1 MSGKIREAS
10 GARRQ
15 GGKKMGEAAK
25 SPRNSAIELYRVIL
39 MGGII
44 MLHITGFQ
52 EFWSDWR
59 HLTFLLLP
67 CVDGFVLITGYFGTK
82 FSLRKLCKLYATAL
96 WCIVLVSLLYHLI
109 VGDLGV
115 RVFAKDV
122 LAIFKEFWFLHSYAF
137 LLCFAPLVNLVF
149 ERCGKHEQLKLFL
162 PICAVIFGWGLFLG
176 LKGVHHLT
184 PDMPGLTAKSGLTL
198 LGVYIVGRLYR
209 VNETCFDAVPLWCWM
224 LGLFCLGAICTA
236 GMGWFGTYN
245 SPFAVLFAL
254 SFLHLFK
261 KVRCPNWLGVIL
273 SWISASVFPVY
284 ILHANELSFEGMRC
298 IIKNLYTHGVPLG
311 LSMVLTIIIVYVSS
325 IAFDLPRRT
334 LSPFPRG
341 NGAI

>member
-1 MSGKIREAS
+1 
-10 GARRQ
+10 
-15 GGKKMGEAAK
+15 MGETMK
-25 SPRNSAIELYRVIL
+25 GPRNSAIELYRVVL

-44 MLHITGFQ
+44 LLHITGFQ
-52 EFWSDWR
+52 EFWADWR

-149 ERCGKHEQLKLFL
+149 ERCDKREQLKLFL

-209 VNETCFDAVPLWCWM
+209 VNETCFDAVPLWCWI
-224 LGLFCLGAICTA
+224 LGLFCLGAICTV

-261 KVRCPNWLGVIL
+261 KIQCPNWLSAIL

-298 IIKNLYTHGVPLG
+298 IIKNLYINGLPLS
-311 LSMVLTIIIVYVSS
+311 LSMILTLFIVYVSS
-325 IAFDLPRRT
+325 IALDLPRRA
-334 LSPFPRG
+334 LLRFFP
-341 NGAI
+341 